1 MVMGWPDAC
10 SSHSA
15 FCSASLTPAGV
26 TSQTHQKKIKSFPPR
41 TYLAKCPQIHRNIL
55 LQKSHTTGEVMLHQ
69 LHFPPRGR
77 EVICGL
83 AAPPASL
90 PAQPVPN
97 PSVEPG
103 LKSAL
108 SMPKDHLKP
117 PPS

>member
-1 MVMGWPDAC
+1 MGWPDGC
-10 SSHSA
+10 SSLSQLFA
-15 FCSASLTPAGV
+15 QASLTATGEAG
-26 TSQTHQKKIKSFPPR
+26 QTHQKKTIPHHPG
-41 TYLAKCPQIHRNIL
+41 LICPNVPQIHKNIL
-55 LQKSHTTGEVMLHQ
+55 LQKSHTNGGVMLHQ

-117 PPS
+117 PSS

>member
-1 MVMGWPDAC
+1 
-10 SSHSA
+10 
-15 FCSASLTPAGV
+15 
-26 TSQTHQKKIKSFPPR
+26 
-41 TYLAKCPQIHRNIL
+41 
-55 LQKSHTTGEVMLHQ
+55 MLHQ

-117 PPS
+117 PSS

>member
-1 MVMGWPDAC
+1 MHVLLIQPFAQ
-10 SSHSA
+10 
-15 FCSASLTPAGV
+15 ASLTPASTAG
-26 TSQTHQKKIKSFPPR
+26 QIHQKKTNPPHSGL
-41 TYLAKCPQIHRNIL
+41 TWPNVPQIHKNIL
-55 LQKSHTTGEVMLHQ
+55 LQKSRTTEEVMLHQ
-69 LHFPPRGR
+69 LHFCPRGR

-97 PSVEPG
+97 PSVDPG

-108 SMPKDHLKP
+108 SVPKDHLKP